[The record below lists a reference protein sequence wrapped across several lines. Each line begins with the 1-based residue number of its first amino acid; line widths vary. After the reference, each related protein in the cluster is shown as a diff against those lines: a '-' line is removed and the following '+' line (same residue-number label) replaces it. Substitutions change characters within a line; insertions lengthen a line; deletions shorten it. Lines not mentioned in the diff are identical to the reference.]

1 MAELAEI
8 RTLKLNLLADVN
20 QFGAGITQA
29 EASVNGF
36 GGTVNRISKLAAAA
50 FAAVAASAGYMAIKL
65 GRDAVNAAIEDEKSQ
80 VTLAKALQNT
90 VKATDAQI
98 AATEEYITKQ
108 QLLFG
113 VSDTKL
119 RPALG
124 NLARATGDLR
134 KTQDLTNLSLDIAA
148 ATGKDVES
156 VSLAL
161 SKAYNGNLGALTRLG
176 VPLDESIIKTKDFEA
191 AQAELTK
198 LFGGAAAANADTY
211 AGKLAIVSEKTG
223 ELKESLGT
231 LLLPEIGKLV
241 DFANRTLLPSLQQV
255 ADGFAGKPTST
266 ETGAYLLGES
276 LGALTRAFGNLFGT
290 LNGAEGTQ
298 AANSLKAISGAI
310 NALASALNALSS
322 AIEPL
327 VNLWNRIPDQLKNL
341 LLSGSGIGLFLDRAS
356 QLPTSAAATGALTP
370 PSPAQQA
377 ALNNSNVTINIS
389 GVVDG
394 ESARRSI
401 EKVLQNSGSRTSP
414 VKLARLPL

>member
-1 MAELAEI
+1 MAEI

-20 QFGAGITQA
+20 QFGAGINQA

-36 GGTVNRISKLAAAA
+36 GGTVNKISKLAAAA
-50 FAAVAASAGYMAIKL
+50 FAAVAASAGYMAVKL
-65 GRDAVNAAIEDEKSQ
+65 GKDAVNAAIEDEKSQ
-80 VTLAKALQNT
+80 VTLAKALENT

-124 NLARATGDLR
+124 NLARATGDLD
-134 KTQDLTNLSLDIAA
+134 KAQELTNLSLDIAA

-161 SKAYNGNLGALTRLG
+161 AKAYNGNIGALTRLG
-176 VPLDESIIKTKDFEA
+176 VPLDDSIIKTKDFET

-211 AGKLAIVSEKTG
+211 AGKLAILSESTG
-223 ELKESLGT
+223 ELKESIGT
-231 LLLPEIGKLV
+231 LLLPEVSKLV
-241 DFANRTLLPSLQQV
+241 DFANRSLLPAIEQV
-255 ADGFAGKPTST
+255 ADGFAGNETSS
-266 ETGAYLLGES
+266 ESAAYKLGES
-276 LGALTRAFGNLFGT
+276 IRQLTDAFGRLFDAFG
-290 LNGAEGTQ
+290 GANADNASKVLGVLT
-298 AANSLKAISGAI
+298 GAI
-310 NALASALNALSS
+310 NLFAGAINLFAAALERLQKVWGGIPEPLQRLLFGGNSLILNQLTGATNAAASAAL
-322 AIEPL
+322 
-327 VNLWNRIPDQLKNL
+327 
-341 LLSGSGIGLFLDRAS
+341 
-356 QLPTSAAATGALTP
+356 LTP
-370 PSPAQQA
+370 PTPTQQT
-377 ALNNSNVTINIS
+377 ALQQQNVTINIS

>member
-1 MAELAEI
+1 MAEI

-20 QFGAGITQA
+20 QFGAGINQA

-36 GGTVNRISKLAAAA
+36 GGTVNKISKLAAAA
-50 FAAVAASAGYMAIKL
+50 FAAVAASAGYMAIKI

-124 NLARATGDLR
+124 NLARATGDLD
-134 KTQDLTNLSLDIAA
+134 KAQKLTNLSLDIAA

-176 VPLDESIIKTKDFEA
+176 VPLDENIIKTKDFEA

-241 DFANRTLLPSLQQV
+241 DFANRTLLPALQQV

-276 LGALTRAFGNLFGT
+276 LAALTRAFGNLFGT
-290 LNGAEGTQ
+290 LNGVEGTE
-298 AANSLKAISGAI
+298 AANSLKSISGAI
-310 NALASALNALSS
+310 NGLASALNALSS

-341 LLSGSGIGLFLDRAS
+341 LLSGTGIGLFLDRAS
-356 QLPTSAAATGALTP
+356 QIPTSAAATGALTP

>member
-1 MAELAEI
+1 VAALAEI

-20 QFGAGITQA
+20 QFGRGIAQA
-29 EASVNGF
+29 EGATTNF
-36 GGTVNRISKLAAAA
+36 GGTVSRVSKLAAAA
-50 FAAVAASAGYMAIKL
+50 FAAVAASAGYMAVKL
-65 GRDAVNAAIEDEKSQ
+65 GKDAVNAAIEDEKSQ

-124 NLARATGDLR
+124 NLARATGDLT
-134 KTQDLTNLSLDIAA
+134 KAQDLTNLSLDIAA

-161 SKAYNGNLGALTRLG
+161 AKAYNGNIGALTRLG
-176 VPLDESIIKTKDFEA
+176 VPLDDSIIKTRDFET

-211 AGKLAIVSEKTG
+211 AGKLAILSESTG
-223 ELKESLGT
+223 ELKESIGT
-231 LLLPEIGKLV
+231 LLLPEVSKLV
-241 DFANRTLLPSLQQV
+241 DFANRSLLPAIEQV
-255 ADGFAGKPTST
+255 ADGFAGTETSSESAAYKLGESIRQLTDAFGRLFDAFGGANADNASKVLGVLTGAINLFAGAINLFAAALERLQKVWGGIPEPLQRLLFGGNSLILNQLTGATNAAASAALLTPPTST
-266 ETGAYLLGES
+266 QQT
-276 LGALTRAFGNLFGT
+276 AL
-290 LNGAEGTQ
+290 
-298 AANSLKAISGAI
+298 
-310 NALASALNALSS
+310 
-322 AIEPL
+322 
-327 VNLWNRIPDQLKNL
+327 
-341 LLSGSGIGLFLDRAS
+341 
-356 QLPTSAAATGALTP
+356 
-370 PSPAQQA
+370 QQQ
-377 ALNNSNVTINIS
+377 NVTINLN

-401 EKVLQNSGSRTSP
+401 EKVLQNSGSRTTP

>member
-1 MAELAEI
+1 MAEI

-20 QFGAGITQA
+20 QFGKGITQA
-29 EASVNGF
+29 EGSVNGF
-36 GGTVNRISKLAAAA
+36 GGTVGRVSQFAQAA
-50 FAAVAASAGYMAIKL
+50 FAAVAASAGYMAIKI
-65 GRDAVNAAIEDEKSQ
+65 GKDAVNAAIEDEKSQ

-98 AATEEYITKQ
+98 ASTEEYISKQ
-108 QLLFG
+108 QILFG

-124 NLARATGDLR
+124 NLARATGDLD
-134 KTQDLTNLSLDIAA
+134 KAQKLTNLSLDIAA

-176 VPLDESIIKTKDFEA
+176 VPLDENIIKTKDFNA
-191 AQAELTK
+191 AQEELTK

-211 AGKLAIVSEKTG
+211 AGKLAIVSERAG
-223 ELKESLGT
+223 ELKESIGV
-231 LLLPEIGKLV
+231 LLLPQVEKLV
-241 DFANRTLLPSLQQV
+241 SFASNTLLPALQQV

-276 LGALTRAFGNLFGT
+276 LATLRDAFSKLFGV
-290 LNGAEGTQ
+290 LNGADGTG
-298 AANSLKAISGAI
+298 AAKSLDTIAGAI
-310 NALASALNALSS
+310 NGFASALNALSS

-327 VNLWNRIPDQLKNL
+327 INLWNRIPDQLKNL
-341 LLSGSGIGLFLDRAS
+341 LLNGTGIGLFLDRAA
-356 QLPTSAAATGALTP
+356 QIPTSAAATGALTP
-370 PSPAQQA
+370 PTPAQQA
-377 ALNNSNVTINIS
+377 ALSQSNVTINLN

-401 EKVLQNSGSRTSP
+401 EKVLQNSGSRTGA

>member
-1 MAELAEI
+1 MAEI

-20 QFGAGITQA
+20 QFGAGIAQA

-36 GGTVNRISKLAAAA
+36 GGTVNKISKLAQAA
-50 FAAVAASAGYMAIKL
+50 FAAVAVSAGYMAVKI

-90 VKATDAQI
+90 TKATDAQI
-98 AATEEYITKQ
+98 ASTEEYISKQ

-119 RPALG
+119 RPAVA
-124 NLARATGDLR
+124 NLARATGELA
-134 KTQDLTNLSLDIAA
+134 KAQELTNLSLDIAA

-176 VPLDESIIKTKDFEA
+176 VPLDESITKTKDFEA
-191 AQAELTK
+191 AQAKLTE

-223 ELKESLGT
+223 ELKESVGQI
-231 LLLPEIGKLV
+231 LLPEIGKLV
-241 DFANRTLLPSLQQV
+241 DFANRTLLPALQQV

-266 ETGAYLLGES
+266 ESSAYLLGES
-276 LGALTRAFGNLFGT
+276 LAALKDAFSNLFAALKT
-290 LNGAEGTQ
+290 EGTG
-298 AANSLKAISGAI
+298 AADSLKIIAGGI
-310 NALASALNALSS
+310 NALASAIDALSK
-322 AIEPL
+322 AVEPL
-327 VNLWNRIPDQLKNL
+327 INLWGKIPDPLKNL
-341 LLSGSGIGLFLDRAS
+341 ILNGSGLGLFLNRLD
-356 QLPTSAAATGALTP
+356 QIPSAAAGAVAPVPT
-370 PSPAQQA
+370 SEQVR
-377 ALNNSNVTINIS
+377 ALNQGNVTINIS

-401 EKVLQNSGSRTSP
+401 EKVLQNSGSRTGA

>member
-1 MAELAEI
+1 MAALAEI

-20 QFGAGITQA
+20 QFGSGITQA
-29 EASVNGF
+29 ENSVNGF
-36 GGTVNRISKLAAAA
+36 GGTVNKISKMAAAA
-50 FAAVAASAGYMAIKL
+50 FAAVAASAGYMALKIGK
-65 GRDAVNAAIEDEKSQ
+65 DAVNAAIEDEKSQ

-98 AATEEYITKQ
+98 ASTEKYISTQ

-119 RPALG
+119 RPALA
-124 NLARATGDLR
+124 NLARATGDLG
-134 KTQDLTNLSLDIAA
+134 KAQDLTNLSLDIAA

-176 VPLDESIIKTKDFEA
+176 VPLDDSIIKTKDFEK
-191 AQAELTK
+191 AQAKLTE

-211 AGKLAIVSEKTG
+211 AGKLAILSEKTG
-223 ELKESLGT
+223 ELKESVGT
-231 LLLPEIGKLV
+231 LLLPQIQNLV
-241 DFANRTLLPSLQQV
+241 DFANRTLLPALQQV

-276 LGALTRAFGNLFGT
+276 LASLKNAFGSLFGI
-290 LNGAEGTQ
+290 LNGAEGTN
-298 AANSLKAISGAI
+298 AANNLNAITGAINGLANSL
-310 NALASALNALSS
+310 NALAKG
-322 AIEPL
+322 IEPL
-327 VNLWNRIPDQLKNL
+327 INLWNKIPDPLKNL
-341 LLSGSGIGLFLDRAS
+341 LLSGTGIGLFLDRLG
-356 QLPTSAAATGALTP
+356 QIPAAASSAVAPVPTADQTRAL
-370 PSPAQQA
+370 SQ
-377 ALNNSNVTINIS
+377 SNVTINLN

-401 EKVLQNSGSRTSP
+401 EKVLQNSSSRVGA